1 MRTVNKV
8 KTIITV
14 VSLSLVATAMVIG
27 YEQNFVQKQFGPLSL
42 LAMSILLVAAL
53 MLAMTR
59 FLLGTRWHEV
69 VVRTWLFILSVTLT
83 FVVVDVVAALV
94 LVRPLSPMLVP
105 DPVRHHKFVPNTN
118 SRVEQPD
125 FSYIQH
131 VNNIGLRGKD
141 TSFRKPPHHYR
152 ILMLGDS
159 FTMGKGVEDDQTF
172 SALLEEE
179 LNREKKCGTTVVE
192 VLNGGVDSY
201 APILS
206 FFQLSTDLSRL
217 EVDLVLLNLD
227 VSDLLQETVYRKEA
241 LYDKE
246 GRIIGVPG
254 RERQKLLSE
263 RIQFW
268 IDQHTFFTR
277 LILFHLNKLLR
288 YRDFTVQGMVTRAN
302 PELLKYTLAD
312 DQEDRT
318 GQWDQLFE
326 SIAMIKEVV
335 EKRGLQFVL
344 VVYPWGHQVRDTEWV
359 PGRSYWISEGA
370 VPSDRYLETVAH
382 YARDRNVEFL
392 NVFPAFR
399 SYQGQKPLYFKYD
412 MHWTPEGHKVMASAL
427 EEYLLR
433 THLATLC
440 TPSCCN

>member
-1 MRTVNKV
+1 
-8 KTIITV
+8 
-14 VSLSLVATAMVIG
+14 
-27 YEQNFVQKQFGPLSL
+27 
-42 LAMSILLVAAL
+42 MSILLVAAL

-59 FLLGTRWHEV
+59 SLLGTRWHEV
-69 VVRTWLFILSVTLT
+69 VVRTWLLFLSITLT
-83 FVVVDVVAALV
+83 FAVVDVVAALV
-94 LVRPLSPMLVP
+94 LVKPLSPLLVP

-118 SRVEQPD
+118 SRVEQPE

-131 VNNIGLRGKD
+131 VNNIGLRGED
-141 TSFRKPPHHYR
+141 TTFQKPPHHYR

-172 SALLEEE
+172 SALLEKE
-179 LNREKKCGTTVVE
+179 LNQEKTCGTAIVE

-206 FFQLSTDLSRL
+206 FFQLSGDLSQL

-241 LYDKE
+241 TYDKE

-263 RIQFW
+263 QIRSW

-277 LILFHLNKLLR
+277 LILFYLNNLMG

-302 PELLKYTLAD
+302 PELLRYTLAD

-318 GQWDQLFE
+318 SQWDRLFE
-326 SIAMIKEVV
+326 SIAMIKQVV
-335 EKRGLQFVL
+335 EKRGQQFAV

-370 VPSDRYLETVAH
+370 VASDRYLETVAH
-382 YARDRNVEFL
+382 YASGRKVEL
-392 NVFPAFR
+392 VNVFGAFR
-399 SYQGQKPLYFKYD
+399 SYKGHKPLYFRYD
-412 MHWTPEGHKVMASAL
+412 MHWTPEGHKVMASAIK
-427 EEYLLR
+427 EYLLK
-433 THLATLC
+433 TTLATAC
-440 TPSCCN
+440 SVK

>member
-1 MRTVNKV
+1 MGNV
-8 KTIITV
+8 KKFLLV
-14 VSLSLVATAMVIG
+14 LSLGLIATDAVIG
-27 YEQNFVQKQFGPLSL
+27 YERYFVQRQFGPSSL
-42 LAMSILLVAAL
+42 VGVFALLFLAL
-53 MLAMTR
+53 MLGITY

-69 VVRTWLFILSVTLT
+69 VVRTWLIVLSVSST
-83 FVVVDVVAALV
+83 FIVVDLIAAAV
-94 LVRPLSPMLVP
+94 LVKSLSPMLVP
-105 DPVRHHKFVPNTN
+105 DPVRHHKFVPNANT
-118 SRVEQPD
+118 RVEQPD

-131 VNNIGLRGKD
+131 VNKIGLRGKD
-141 TSFRKPPHHYR
+141 TAFQKPPHHYR

-179 LNREKKCGTTVVE
+179 LNQEKKCGATIVE

-206 FFQLSTDLSRL
+206 LFQLSTDLSRL

-241 LYDKE
+241 AYDKE

-254 RERQKLLSE
+254 RERQKSLSE
-263 RIQFW
+263 HIRFW

-277 LILFHLNKLLR
+277 LILFYLNNLMG

-318 GQWDQLFE
+318 SQWDQLFA

-335 EKRGLQFVL
+335 EKRGQQFAL

-359 PGRSYWISEGA
+359 PGRFYWISEGA
-370 VPSDRYLETVAH
+370 VPSDRYLETIAH
-382 YARDRNVEFL
+382 YARDRKIQLV

-427 EEYLLR
+427 KEYLLK
-433 THLATLC
+433 TTLAMTC
-440 TPSCCN
+440 SVT